1 LGHDLDGDVEDLVDG
16 LLAAACSTVQRHRRV
31 GRDYGRYGLVCP
43 ALAWLHHSPYPSY
56 IG

>member
-1 LGHDLDGDVEDLVDG
+1 VEDLVDG

-31 GRDYGRYGLVCP
+31 GRDYGRYGLVSP